1 MVRRMIAISCPDCG
15 KPVLWHLRHE
25 HRCQKSKPKLEG
37 LWDDVKRER
46 YAELEPKPQKSKPA
60 KNPTTKPVA
69 KTVPSKSI
77 SPSSRR
83 IITPPEPVTTPAR
96 NYGSE
101 EEQREAEVRRVT
113 EWRKKPENRAKYN
126 AYQRKRRAAQ
136 KALKS

>member
-15 KPVLWHLRHE
+15 KPVLWHLRDE
-25 HRCQKSKPKLEG
+25 HRC
-37 LWDDVKRER
+37 
-46 YAELEPKPQKSKPA
+46 AQKSKPA
-60 KNPTTKPVA
+60 RKPTTSPVT
-69 KTVPSKSI
+69 KTEASSVS
-77 SPSSRR
+77 SPSSLR
-83 IITPPEPVTTPAR
+83 IITPPEPVTTPAAR

-136 KALKS
+136 KAPKS